1 MHFECQM
8 QLVIPDVMNA
18 AVGIPDAL
26 HIVLRILDVLDADE
40 FYQSLQTLQTSENH
54 PVAGL
59 GLRRCGFFP
68 DSLLRPSSLLRLWLF
83 LLAL

>member
-26 HIVLRILDVLDADE
+26 HIVLRILDVLDTDE
-40 FYQSLQTLQTSENH
+40 FYQSLQTLQTSPNH

-59 GLRRCGFFP
+59 GCNGGVQTRWSCFH
-68 DSLLRPSSLLRLWLF
+68 
-83 LLAL
+83 ATV